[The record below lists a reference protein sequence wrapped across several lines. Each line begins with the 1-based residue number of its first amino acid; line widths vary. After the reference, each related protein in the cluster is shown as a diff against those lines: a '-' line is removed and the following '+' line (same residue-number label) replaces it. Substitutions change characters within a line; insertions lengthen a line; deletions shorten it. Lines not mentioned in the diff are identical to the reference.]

1 MDSQG
6 WKSLG
11 AALLKIALA
20 CTLAIGI
27 PYGAYALY
35 CSYAESGAFTP
46 KNIAIQGN
54 LRQSDDSIIE
64 TLGFAV
70 DDANLAEMDVRA
82 VEDAIETL
90 PWVRSV
96 NVKVKLPDT
105 LRIDVTE
112 YEPLGIV
119 NDGSLTLID
128 TNGEFIKFWRD
139 EDELTAPIVSLDKPL
154 AERTSEAVRAFEI
167 ASLAHKLGYSKK
179 IHEIQYDKGV
189 GYTLYTDTTEI
200 RIGFDRFEERLSRLL
215 QVESLLESR
224 RVVAQYILLDADDD
238 LKRIAVKPASAN
250 VDSKP
255 SQPSSHEL
263 PPAAKPGDPST
274 TDSNLRDDDKSPSNA
289 PAENAN
295 GKNKPSAKEKQNT
308 NLPAADKNAKPDVD
322 KNAKPDVDENAKPD
336 ADENAKPDDDENAKP
351 DDDENA
357 KPDVDKNAKPDA
369 DENAKP
375 DDDKNA
381 KPDADENTGS
391 ATDTTRKV
399 RPPDRAIPDDE
410 DLALPPLFLE
420 ND

>member
-11 AALLKIALA
+11 AVLLKIALA

-54 LRQSDDSIIE
+54 LRQSDDSITE
-64 TLGFAV
+64 TLGFAI

-119 NDGSLTLID
+119 NDGSLALID

-139 EDELTAPIVSLDKPL
+139 DDELTAPIVSLDKPL

-167 ASLAHKLGYSKK
+167 ASFAHKLGYSKK

-250 VDSKP
+250 VDPKL
-255 SQPSSHEL
+255 SQPPSHEL
-263 PPAAKPGDPST
+263 PPTAKPGVPST
-274 TDSNLRDDDKSPSNA
+274 TDSNLRDADKSPSSA
-289 PAENAN
+289 DPGN
-295 GKNKPSAKEKQNT
+295 GNGNVKPLAKGKQNST
-308 NLPAADKNAKPDVD
+308 LPDADKRESHTDQMTKP
-322 KNAKPDVDENAKPD
+322 ATDENAKPA
-336 ADENAKPDDDENAKP
+336 ADENAKPATDENAKP
-351 DDDENA
+351 ATDENA
-357 KPDVDKNAKPDA
+357 
-369 DENAKP
+369 
-375 DDDKNA
+375 
-381 KPDADENTGS
+381 GS
-391 ATDTTRKV
+391 ATDTTQNI